1 MKQPEHLLR
10 SQTSPYAP
18 RRAVSLGL
26 VAAFHVVVIW
36 AFVSGLA
43 NRIVEKLP
51 VDIVTKV
58 EPPKL
63 PDKLPPPPPP
73 PKLEQP
79 PPPYVPPPDIVIQSE
94 VPATNAITTQNK
106 VASVPKAAGITAP
119 ALIMGGRA
127 NCAAN
132 YYPPIAIRL
141 SQEGTVTLSVHI
153 DAQGQV
159 TAADVVNSSGHDSLD
174 QAGVRCVTS
183 AWHFKP
189 AMQSGQPVAVTRQY
203 AIRFVLQ

>member
-51 VDIVTKV
+51 V
-58 EPPKL
+58 
-63 PDKLPPPPPP
+63 
-73 PKLEQP
+73 
-79 PPPYVPPPDIVIQSE
+79 DIVIQSE

>member
-1 MKQPEHLLR
+1 MKQPEHRLR

-58 EPPKL
+58 EPPKV
-63 PDKLPPPPPP
+63 PDKL
-73 PKLEQP
+73 

-153 DAQGQV
+153 DAEGQV